1 MLVALLSLAV
11 LLAGCDGSSVTG
23 TSPSEDAAPV
33 SISFA
38 AESETSSAKTMK
50 AQRTITDSSGNTL
63 RLDQVELL
71 LREIEFDRAD
81 DAENCSA
88 GGPDSDDGCAEVESG
103 PLLVSLPLGSNSPT
117 VVVDTTLPVGQWKE
131 AEFEVHKLD
140 PEVPSDS
147 AFLQE
152 NDFPANVSIR
162 AQGEFTPAGGSA
174 QSFTFTSD
182 LNAEREIEFTPPVEV
197 TADGT
202 TNVTFSVGLNTW
214 FRQKDSTL
222 VDPAKAGDRG
232 LYEDLVEENIE
243 NSIEGFEDDDR
254 DGEGEE
260 ENEDG
265 DEDGDNDDNGD
276 DDGDEDEDGDDDG
289 DDDDGEDGDDGDEDG
304 DEDEDGDDDGD
315 DDDETGETEVEQS
328 LTNTGPDPDASGEAE
343 FEQESGET
351 TFAVE
356 AEELDSGTY
365 DVVVADTTRG
375 ELDVGPGDDGTE
387 GEVEFTEPSEP
398 GHPLLDFDPRGKHVA
413 VAQDSTVYLEVD
425 FPSGGS
431 E

>member
-1 MLVALLSLAV
+1 MSSIPSLVSFRQPHRRSPLGMLIAILCLAV
-11 LLAGCDGSSVTG
+11 LLAACDGSSVTG

-38 AESETSSAKTMK
+38 AESEASPAKTMK

-71 LREIEFDRAD
+71 LLEIEFDRANGG
-81 DAENCSA
+81 ENCSSV
-88 GGPDSDDGCAEVESG
+88 GVSDSDDGCEEVESG

-140 PEVPSDS
+140 PAVPSDS

-152 NDFPANVSIR
+152 NNVPGDVSIR
-162 AQGEFTPAGGSA
+162 AQGEYTPADGSA
-174 QSFTFTSD
+174 ESFTFTSD
-182 LNAEREIEFTPPVEV
+182 LNAEREIEFDPPVDV
-197 TADGT
+197 TREGT
-202 TNVTFSVGLNTW
+202 TNITFSVDVGTW
-214 FRQKDSTL
+214 FRQNEETL
-222 VDPAKAGDRG
+222 IDPSQAREGGQFEA
-232 LYEDLVEENIE
+232 LVEENIQT
-243 NSIEGFEDDDR
+243 SIEGFEDDDR
-254 DGEGEE
+254 DGEGED

-265 DEDGDNDDNGD
+265 NDDGDNDD
-276 DDGDEDEDGDDDG
+276 DGDDGDDDG
-289 DDDDGEDGDDGDEDG
+289 GDDEDDGDDGDDDSDDG
-304 DEDEDGDDDGD
+304 DDGD
-315 DDDETGETEVEQS
+315 DDENGETEIEQS

-343 FEQESGET
+343 FEQESDET

-365 DVVVADTTRG
+365 DIVVADTTRG
-375 ELDVGPGDDGTE
+375 ELDVGPEDDGTE
-387 GEVEFTEPSEP
+387 GEIELKAPSEP

-413 VAQDSTVYLEVD
+413 VA
-425 FPSGGS
+425 
-431 E
+431 

>member
-1 MLVALLSLAV
+1 MLVALLGLAV
-11 LLAGCDGSSVTG
+11 LLAGCDGSSVMG

-33 SISFA
+33 SLSFE
-38 AESETSSAKTMK
+38 AETGTSSAKTMK

-81 DAENCSA
+81 GAENCSA
-88 GGPDSDDGCAEVESG
+88 GGGPDSDDGCAEVESG
-103 PLLVSLPLGSNSPT
+103 PLLVSLPLGSDSPT

-214 FRQKDSTL
+214 FRQQDSTL

-232 LYEDLVEENIE
+232 TYEDLVEENIE

-254 DGEGEE
+254 DGEEEE

-265 DEDGDNDDNGD
+265 DEDGDNDDNGDDNGD

-289 DDDDGEDGDDGDEDG
+289 DDEEGDDDGEDGDDGD
-304 DEDEDGDDDGD
+304 DDGD
-315 DDDETGETEVEQS
+315 DDS
-328 LTNTGPDPDASGEAE
+328 
-343 FEQESGET
+343 
-351 TFAVE
+351 
-356 AEELDSGTY
+356 
-365 DVVVADTTRG
+365 
-375 ELDVGPGDDGTE
+375 DDGN
-387 GEVEFTEPSEP
+387 
-398 GHPLLDFDPRGKHVA
+398 DD
-413 VAQDSTVYLEVD
+413 D
-425 FPSGGS
+425 GS
-431 E
+431 DDGDEDDGDE